1 MAQPGNDFDAI
12 TISLA
17 SPNDV
22 QRWSWGEVTKPE
34 TINYRTLRPEKD
46 GLFCERI
53 FGPTIDWECYCG
65 KYKKIRFRGVTC
77 DRCGVEVARSKVRRE
92 RMGHIDLAAPV
103 AHIWF
108 SKGTPSRLGLLLD
121 LSPRNLD
128 RVLYFAQYLVT
139 DVDKELKSQLLEQL
153 HSTLEERT
161 VEKDTKIESIEN
173 TIIEEYQSQIDP
185 LQVIKEEQ
193 DSDSEDDASKDE
205 KDTKETLAKIESI
218 EKERD
223 EKIEELI
230 SETNDEFEEILNNIE
245 NQITSLE
252 EIQVT
257 RLLTE
262 TQYRDNRDN
271 FPGVFQAGMGAESV
285 LYVLQNHID
294 LDELRDELQEEMQ
307 STSGQRRKKAI
318 KRLRVVESFRKST
331 NRPEWMILT
340 NLPVLPPDLRPMV
353 QLDGGRFATSDL
365 NDLYRR
371 VINRNNRLSRLI
383 ELQAP
388 EIIIRNEKRM
398 LQESVDAL
406 IDNGRRGRAVA
417 GSHNHKL
424 KSLSD
429 LLRGKQGRFRQNLL
443 GKRVDYSG
451 RSVIIAGPELKL
463 NECGLPRRMA
473 LELFKPFVMHRLV
486 LKGYAHN
493 IRSAKRLAERNR
505 SEVWEILGEV
515 VKERPVLLNRA
526 PTLHRL
532 GIQAFEPVLI
542 EGSAIRVHPLVCT
555 AFNADFD
562 GDQMAVHVP
571 LSRIAVLEA
580 RKLMLSTFNMLAPSS
595 GEPIVTPSLDMVLG
609 CYYMTSIDENAHG
622 IGKRFASFEDAI
634 LAHEVG
640 AIALRAPIHARN
652 ESGELMDTTVGRILF
667 NNVLPKDLPYVN
679 EEVERNKL
687 KEITG
692 NCFRLLGNEEAAV
705 VLDDIKNLGFRNSS
719 KSGVSIAINDVKV
732 STKKADIVSEAEEAV
747 NQLEEQYMDGL
758 ITEDERYNATVRI
771 WTDANDK
778 LTQVIAEDLPNYG
791 GIYMMANSGAK
802 GNIAQIRQMAGMRG
816 LMSNPRGR
824 IIDRPIKSN
833 FREGLTVLEYF
844 ISTHGAR
851 KGLADT
857 ALRTADSG
865 YLTRRLID
873 VAQEVIVTIED
884 CGSTQG
890 IVVEDYHDDTLKD
903 LFYDRIKYRYTAVPI
918 ANPETGEIIIEANQ
932 PLKEEDI
939 DTLKE
944 LKVNMVEVRSP
955 LSCQAEKWLCKLCY
969 GLSLANLQPI
979 MIGDAVGII
988 AAQSI
993 GEPGTQLTMRTFHT
1007 GGVAG
1012 ADITSGLPRVE
1023 ELFEARSPRGAAVL
1037 SEISGKA
1044 EIIETPE
1051 GRTVRIINSEE
1062 LVDEYNLDGY
1072 KATVKKGSTVI
1083 IGTPIATAK
1092 NSEDDSVIHARN
1104 SGTVGIDGSTITI
1117 TWTDEEQREYA
1128 IPAASHLEITE
1139 GDEVEAGQAI
1149 TSGPKNPQ
1157 QILEIQG
1164 REAVQS
1170 YLIEEVQKVYRSQ
1183 GVPIHDKHIETIIRQ
1198 MLRRVQVNEAGDT
1211 EFLPGDP
1218 MDRKE
1223 FEEKNGEVIAEGGD
1237 PATAVPILLGI
1248 TRASLHM
1255 DSFLAA
1261 ASFQETTRVLTESAV
1276 TGKRDVLSGLKEN
1289 VIIGRLIPA
1298 RYDITEEGREKLGVA
1313 ELDKMFDTAQLPD
1326 SPPPPALEDGSDI
1339 SILDSDINGLEEPQ
1353 GIIEE

>member
-53 FGPTIDWECYCG
+53 FGPTKDWECYCG

-92 RMGHIDLAAPV
+92 RMGHIELAAPV

-153 HSTLEERT
+153 HSTLEEKT

-205 KDTKETLAKIESI
+205 KDTKETLAKIESL

-955 LSCQAEKWLCKLCY
+955 LSCQAEKGLCKLCY

-1104 SGTVGIDGSTITI
+1104 SGRVGIDGSTITI
-1117 TWTDEEQREYA
+1117 TWEDEEQREYA

-1218 MDRKE
+1218 MDRKQ

-1261 ASFQETTRVLTESAV
+1261 GSFQETTRVLTESAV

-1353 GIIEE
+1353 EIIEE

>member
-53 FGPTIDWECYCG
+53 FGPTKDWECYCG

-92 RMGHIDLAAPV
+92 RMGHIELAAPV

-153 HSTLEERT
+153 HSTLEEKT

-193 DSDSEDDASKDE
+193 DSDSEDGASKDE

-955 LSCQAEKWLCKLCY
+955 LSCQAEKGLCKLCY